1 MTFYHTF
8 TDGAALVMGGRYTQ
22 LEDGLYIT
30 SVEPEDSGIYVCE
43 ARNMAGSVESNGSLS
58 IQGESTVNKSCIYCY
73 FA

>member
-1 MTFYHTF
+1 
-8 TDGAALVMGGRYTQ
+8 MGGRYTQ

-58 IQGESTVNKSCIYCY
+58 IQGERTTEQKLHLLVFCLDLFNHCQN
-73 FA
+73 